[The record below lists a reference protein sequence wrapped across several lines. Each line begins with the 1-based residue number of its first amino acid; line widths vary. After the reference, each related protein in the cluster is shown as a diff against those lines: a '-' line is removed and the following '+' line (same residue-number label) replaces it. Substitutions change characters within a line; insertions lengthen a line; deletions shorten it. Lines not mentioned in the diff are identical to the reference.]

1 MNKRIFLIIIVIA
14 SFAAGCSKKAN
25 ISKFSKKNKLEVQN
39 LDFEY
44 LNSRAKV
51 RYDDGSKR
59 VNLNANIRVKKDS
72 IIWVSLSPVFG
83 IEVARGII
91 TPDSLVLVN
100 RIDQEY
106 EVHNYTSLSKRF
118 NFNIDFELIQSMLL
132 GNMPEGIATEDKLRK
147 QKDQLLIKQLIGH
160 YSIENYISAETMKLK
175 KVFIEEVP
183 THNTLHFEYDNFNVV
198 EKNVFPFSSNILLS
212 YNTETSKSYTKIDID
227 HSRVNLQK
235 ENLSFPFDI
244 PEKYD
249 RR

>member
-1 MNKRIFLIIIVIA
+1 MSKKIFVLIIVLS
-14 SFAAGCSKKAN
+14 SFIAGCSKKSN
-25 ISKFSKKNKLEVQN
+25 ISKFSRKNKLEVQN
-39 LDFEY
+39 FDFTY

-59 VNLNANIRVKKDS
+59 INLNANIRIKKDS

-106 EVHNYTSLSKRF
+106 EVHNYQSLSKKF

-132 GNMPEGIATEDKLRK
+132 GNMPQGIANRDKLK
-147 QKDQLLIKQLIGH
+147 KENDQFLIKQLIGS
-160 YSIENYISAETMKLK
+160 YSIENYISPETMKLQ

-183 THNTLHFEYDNFNVV
+183 THNTLHFEYDNFNIV
-198 EKNVFPFSSNILLS
+198 EKSVVPFSSNILLS
-212 YNTETSKSYTKIDID
+212 YNSETSKSYTKIDID
-227 HSRVNLQK
+227 HSRINLQK